1 MPPTFNKICVA
12 HNLQIEVI
20 KLNTKLKFP
29 FSTRREKTVN
39 KTGDLQNDKQEL
51 ESQES
56 HRIAYYENNYTMKT
70 TELGQQ
76 QEPKPLNQKTTGVGP

>member
-12 HNLQIEVI
+12 HNLQIELI
-20 KLNTKLKFP
+20 RLNTKLKFP

-51 ESQES
+51 ESQEL

-70 TELGQQ
+70 TEL
-76 QEPKPLNQKTTGVGP
+76 